1 MITIIIIKC
10 ETSIAIAGI
19 GYILDMPNMRNYAY
33 SSGKRENIKNTKKKD
48 FRCYKLK

>member
-19 GYILDMPNMRNYAY
+19 GYILDMPNVRNYAY
-33 SSGKRENIKNTKKKD
+33 SSGKRRISRTRKRKISDVTS
-48 FRCYKLK
+48 